1 MKKPAT
7 AQCPSVAK
15 ERRPGGRHS
24 TVLNGMDNGSW
35 SAQNRE
41 RQMPLPVVTA
51 YFDCPIIRCYMYPKV
66 LYSDNS
72 DSFYIPRIG
81 RPRCNLFWRC
91 AKPVPLHIQDTA
103 ALAFPSGAEYRPAW
117 HVGHQSRCPRA
128 MCGGFLRSMELPAL
142 RRKSHFPLA
151 CLLRQHLACLL
162 RQHLACLLRQY
173 RTSGFPRFAGCVA
186 VPLQYPEYVFV

>member
-1 MKKPAT
+1 
-7 AQCPSVAK
+7 
-15 ERRPGGRHS
+15 
-24 TVLNGMDNGSW
+24 
-35 SAQNRE
+35 
-41 RQMPLPVVTA
+41 MPLPVVTA
-51 YFDCPIIRCYMYPKV
+51 YFDCPIIRYYMYPKV

-128 MCGGFLRSMELPAL
+128 MCGGFCGVWNYR
-142 RRKSHFPLA
+142 HFA
-151 CLLRQHLACLL
+151 ENRTFLLRVYSDSILRVCFDSILRVCFGSIGCLGFLGLQAVLQCRFNILNMFLLDILTDL
-162 RQHLACLLRQY
+162 RHGVEDFVYTVDLLCSQRLMVLCYTGHAPQ
-173 RTSGFPRFAGCVA
+173 
-186 VPLQYPEYVFV
+186 